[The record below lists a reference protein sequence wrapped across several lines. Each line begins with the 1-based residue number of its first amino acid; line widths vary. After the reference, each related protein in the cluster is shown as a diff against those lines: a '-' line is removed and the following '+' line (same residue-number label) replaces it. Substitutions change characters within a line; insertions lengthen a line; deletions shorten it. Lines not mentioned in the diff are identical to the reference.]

1 MNLSSRVK
9 SNFARL
15 RSNRVDLDHRPTG
28 IASIFLPLMKFTRLF
43 SSTVPPVSYAG
54 ATGGAARRKFALDAH
69 PVLRKSYIKLH
80 DSGTRTMDINATHVT
95 HAPHEGIHVFQ
106 QGYEMHSD
114 FGLRSKSSAF
124 IFCKRAIDI
133 SFSLIGLF
141 MLAHIL
147 LVVAAAIKVTSKGPV
162 FFRPDRYGLDGKLFK
177 IYKFRTMY
185 TDLSDESGVCQTTK
199 NDCRITPIGK
209 LLRRTSIDEL
219 PQLFNVLEGTM
230 SLVGPRPHVP
240 NMIAAG
246 QRYEDFHPRYMDR
259 HSMMPGIT
267 GLAQV
272 KGYRGETTSSEA
284 AMGRLHY
291 DLEYARNAS
300 IIGDIKILFMTIRTE
315 FLSGSGF

>member
-1 MNLSSRVK
+1 MKLSSRVK
-9 SNFARL
+9 SKFANL
-15 RSNRVDLDHRPTG
+15 FAGN
-28 IASIFLPLMKFTRLF
+28 LPH
-43 SSTVPPVSYAG
+43 VSYAG
-54 ATGGAARRKFALDAH
+54 AAGGVARRKFASDTH
-69 PVLRKSYIKLH
+69 PVLRESYITMR
-80 DSGTRTMDINATHVT
+80 DSGARAMDIDAAHVA
-95 HAPHEGIHVFQ
+95 HASHEGMRAFQ
-106 QGYEMHSD
+106 QSYERHSD
-114 FGLRSKSSAF
+114 FGLRSKSAAF

-147 LVVAAAIKVTSKGPV
+147 LAIAIAIKVTSKGPV
-162 FFRPDRYGLDGKLFK
+162 FFRQDRYGLDGKLFK

-185 TDLSDESGVCQTTK
+185 TDLADASGVRQTTK

-209 LLRRTSIDEL
+209 FLRRTSIDEL

-259 HSMMPGIT
+259 HSMVPGIT

-272 KGYRGETTSSEA
+272 KGYRGETTSPEA
-284 AMGRLHY
+284 AMGRLYY
-291 DLEYARNAS
+291 DLEYARSAS
-300 IIGDIKILFMTIRTE
+300 ILGDIKILFMTIRTE